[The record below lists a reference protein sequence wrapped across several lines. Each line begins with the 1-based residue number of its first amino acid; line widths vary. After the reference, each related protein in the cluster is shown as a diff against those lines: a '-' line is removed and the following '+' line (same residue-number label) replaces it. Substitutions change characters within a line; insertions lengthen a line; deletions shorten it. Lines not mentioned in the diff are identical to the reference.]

1 VAVAAIV
8 VVLIGSAVA
17 WAVVRAQPGPAE
29 SAAPEIAASTA
40 ATTAPARRG
49 PTAPPMSTQTATAAD
64 PALARAR
71 SALSACADSIAVRE
85 RLAQAAAA
93 SARDWRT
100 HIEAQLK
107 LDRGAWTIPQAKAA
121 WAASKARG
129 PADVRQFAA
138 AAAAVRTSNS
148 TRACRSVVAD
158 TASTGLASNG
168 TRCAARDRA
177 LAAVSTTGEVVNA
190 QWAAHLTMMADKP
203 HTDSDAYHARWMT
216 MVAESQAPLER
227 YAAAAAALARAPT
240 CSP

>member
-1 VAVAAIV
+1 VAAIA

-17 WAVVRAQPGPAE
+17 WAVMRTQPGTEE

-40 ATTAPARRG
+40 ATTALSSRG
-49 PTAPPMSTQTATAAD
+49 PTTTHLSSQTATATD
-64 PALARAR
+64 QTLARAR
-71 SALSACADSIAVRE
+71 SALSACADSIAARE
-85 RLAQAAAA
+85 RLARAAAA

-100 HIEAQLK
+100 HVEAQLK
-107 LDRGAWTIPQAKAA
+107 LDRGTWTIAQAKAA

-138 AAAAVRTSNS
+138 AAAALRASDS

-168 TRCAARDRA
+168 TQCAARDRA

-190 QWAAHLTMMADKP
+190 QWAAHIRMMADKP
-203 HTDSDAYHARWMT
+203 HTDSGAYHARWTT
-216 MVAESQAPLER
+216 MVDESQAPLKR
-227 YAAAAAALARAPT
+227 YAAAAAALARAPA